1 MGRVFHVPRQ
11 QGRPIQTQ
19 RMNRPWALISGATS
33 GFGAATAEL
42 LAQKGW
48 NLLLTG
54 RRSERLAVQAEA
66 CEAHGATVWFESWDM
81 RDKEATERGVAALMA
96 QAGIGT
102 EGGLDALVNNAGLA
116 VGKGPFDQGLDDD
129 WNRMIDTN
137 VKGLLFLAR
146 ACVTFM
152 YPGSRMV
159 NMGSIAGKQVYT
171 GGNVYCATKH
181 AVDALSQAMRI
192 DLLDRRIG
200 VSQICPGAAETE
212 FSMVRFKGDE
222 QAADAV
228 YQGFDPLVAQD
239 IAEAVEFVLSRPPHV
254 NINDL
259 VIMPT
264 AQASAH
270 HLRQDD

>member
-1 MGRVFHVPRQ
+1 
-11 QGRPIQTQ
+11 
-19 RMNRPWALISGATS
+19 MNRPWALISGATS

-54 RRSERLAVQAEA
+54 RGSERLAVQAEA

-96 QAGIGT
+96 QAGIGA

-116 VGKGPFDQGLDDD
+116 VGKGPFDQGLEDD

-146 ACVTFM
+146 ACVM
-152 YPGSRMV
+152 HMSPGSRMV

-192 DLLDRRIG
+192 DLLDRGIG
-200 VSQICPGAAETE
+200 VSQICPGAAETQ

-270 HLRQDD
+270 HLRRDD

>member
-11 QGRPIQTQ
+11 QGRPIQMQ

-66 CEAHGATVWFESWDM
+66 CQAHGATVCFESWDM

-96 QAGIGT
+96 QAGIGA

-146 ACVTFM
+146 ACVTYM
-152 YPGSRMV
+152 SPGSRMV

-192 DLLDRRIG
+192 DLLDRGIG

-264 AQASAH
+264 AQDSAH
-270 HLRQDD
+270 HLRRDD

>member
-54 RRSERLAVQAEA
+54 RRSERLAVQAKA

-102 EGGLDALVNNAGLA
+102 QGGLDALVNNAGLA

-146 ACVTFM
+146 ACVSYM
-152 YPGSRMV
+152 SPGSRMV

-192 DLLDRRIG
+192 DLLDRGIG

-270 HLRQDD
+270 HLRRDD

>member
-54 RRSERLAVQAEA
+54 RRSERLAVQAKA

-96 QAGIGT
+96 QAGIGA
-102 EGGLDALVNNAGLA
+102 EGGLDAMVNNAGLA

-146 ACVTFM
+146 ACVTYM
-152 YPGSRMV
+152 SPGSRMV

-192 DLLDRRIG
+192 DLLDRGIG

-270 HLRQDD
+270 HLRRDD

>member
-1 MGRVFHVPRQ
+1 
-11 QGRPIQTQ
+11 
-19 RMNRPWALISGATS
+19 MNRPWALISGATS

-54 RRSERLAVQAEA
+54 RRSERLAVQAKA

-96 QAGIGT
+96 QAGIGA

-146 ACVTFM
+146 ACVTYM
-152 YPGSRMV
+152 SHGSRMV

-192 DLLDRRIG
+192 DLLDRGIG

-270 HLRQDD
+270 HLRRDD

>member
-54 RRSERLAVQAEA
+54 RRSERLAVQAKA

-96 QAGIGT
+96 QAGIGA

-152 YPGSRMV
+152 SPGSRMV

-192 DLLDRRIG
+192 DLLDRGIG

-270 HLRQDD
+270 HLRRDD

>member
-54 RRSERLAVQAEA
+54 RRSERLAVQAKA

-102 EGGLDALVNNAGLA
+102 QGGLDALVNNAGLA

-146 ACVTFM
+146 ACVSYM
-152 YPGSRMV
+152 SPGSRMV

-192 DLLDRRIG
+192 DLLDRGIG

-222 QAADAV
+222 QAANAV

-270 HLRQDD
+270 HLRRDD